1 VYQQIKIQCDQ
12 LVSKFDTI
20 AAERKELLVKISNY
34 IQSKIANNEPINLV
48 YVCTHNSRRS
58 HFGQVW
64 AAVAANYYA
73 IPNVSTYSGGT
84 EATAFNPNAINA
96 LKTAGFEISAYSTDA
111 NPTYIVR
118 FGDNESTTC
127 FSKVYD
133 NEVNPKSNFAAIM
146 TCSDAEEN
154 CPFIPGVDLRIGTT
168 YDDPKA
174 FDGTTLQDEKYL
186 ERSNQIALECLYVFS
201 LINPSTC
208 SGESSSG
215 ALIHNS

>member
-1 VYQQIKIQCDQ
+1 MYQQIKIQCDQ
-12 LVSKFDTI
+12 LVSKFDSI

-96 LKTAGFEISAYSTDA
+96 LKTAGFEINADSTDA

-118 FGDNESTTC
+118 FGENESTTC

-133 NEVNPKSNFAAIM
+133 NEVNPKTNFAAIM

-154 CPFIPGVDLRIGTT
+154 CPFIPGVNLRIGTT